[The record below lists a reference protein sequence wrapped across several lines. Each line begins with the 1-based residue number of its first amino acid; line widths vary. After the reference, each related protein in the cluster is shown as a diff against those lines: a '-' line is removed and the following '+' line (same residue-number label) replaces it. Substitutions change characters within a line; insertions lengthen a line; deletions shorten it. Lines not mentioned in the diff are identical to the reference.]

1 MRRVRRTIL
10 LGTLFAFLLFFHLG
24 IGEASAATYQCTWIG
39 GSATSGPFCT
49 INPSSSDCFPQP
61 DECGKILEKDNCTG
75 SFPCPTTA
83 TCPFLTTPY
92 PDAPACSNSCTPPDT
107 CVADSAGVV
116 LRCCQPG
123 TLPPGLPPIPSCVK
137 IPLFGCLPL
146 TPEAIAEQVL
156 RIGMGLGALLAV
168 IFLIVGGFG
177 VITSAGNPEQLEK
190 SKAQI
195 TAAVAGLV
203 FLLASV
209 LILDII
215 GGKIIGIPFF
225 DLF

>member
-1 MRRVRRTIL
+1 
-10 LGTLFAFLLFFHLG
+10 
-24 IGEASAATYQCTWIG
+24 
-39 GSATSGPFCT
+39 
-49 INPSSSDCFPQP
+49 
-61 DECGKILEKDNCTG
+61 
-75 SFPCPTTA
+75 
-83 TCPFLTTPY
+83 
-92 PDAPACSNSCTPPDT
+92 
-107 CVADSAGVV
+107 
-116 LRCCQPG
+116 
-123 TLPPGLPPIPSCVK
+123 
-137 IPLFGCLPL
+137 
-146 TPEAIAEQVL
+146 
-156 RIGMGLGALLAV
+156 MGLGALLAV